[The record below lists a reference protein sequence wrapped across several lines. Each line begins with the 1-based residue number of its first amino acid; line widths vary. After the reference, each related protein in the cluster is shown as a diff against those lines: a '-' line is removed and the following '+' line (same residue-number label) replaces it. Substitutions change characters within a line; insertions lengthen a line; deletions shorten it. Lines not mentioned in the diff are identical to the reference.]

1 MGNTK
6 KKSRISEYNPG
17 IVAVD
22 IIMLLLGLTFIIGF
36 ATGKAIDVR
45 DTFIRV
51 VGGILIAVAVF
62 ELINFL
68 RIKEKAMFDWVI
80 MVIGSAIGILGIVL
94 VAAPGLF
101 TSALGYAMAIIIW
114 VYAGSIIFT
123 AVFVLR
129 PAKANYWWFPLIF
142 GFLAFVLGVVTIVF
156 FQSEWLILFIGITL
170 VVGAVG
176 GLSNVISG
184 TQAKREYKK
193 NAKLLAD
200 ATYTSEAADDE
211 EADNSGDGKKSSK
224 K

>member
-1 MGNTK
+1 MGNSK

-36 ATGKAIDVR
+36 ATGKAYEVR

-51 VGGILIAVAVF
+51 VGGILIAVAIF

-68 RIKEKAMFDWVI
+68 RIKEKAMFDWVV

-101 TSALGYAMAIIIW
+101 AAALGYAMAIIIW
-114 VYAGSIIFT
+114 IYAVSIIFT
-123 AVFVLR
+123 AVLVLR
-129 PAKANYWWFPLIF
+129 PANAKYWWFPLIF

-156 FQSEWLILFIGITL
+156 FQSDLLILFIGITL

-193 NAKLLAD
+193 SAKLLGDAD
-200 ATYTSEAADDE
+200 YTVESSTTEDE
-211 EADNSGDGKKSSK
+211 DSKASSK

>member
-1 MGNTK
+1 MGK
-6 KKSRISEYNPG
+6 KKNRISEYNPG

-36 ATGKAIDVR
+36 ATGKASDIR
-45 DTFIRV
+45 DAFIRV
-51 VGGILIAVAVF
+51 VGGILIAVAIF

-68 RIKEKAMFDWVI
+68 RIKEKAMFDWVV

-94 VAAPGLF
+94 VAVPGLF
-101 TSALGYAMAIIIW
+101 HLALGYAMAIVIW
-114 VYAGSIIFT
+114 VYAVSIIFT

-129 PAKANYWWFPLIF
+129 PANAKYWWFPLIF
-142 GFLAFVLGVVTIVF
+142 GFLAFILGVIVIIII
-156 FQSEWLILFIGITL
+156 EKDWLILFIGITL

-184 TQAKREYKK
+184 TQAKKEFKK
-193 NAKLLAD
+193 SSKLLAD
-200 ATYTSEAADDE
+200 ADYTVESTTVEGE
-211 EADNSGDGKKSSK
+211 TEDGKKGSK